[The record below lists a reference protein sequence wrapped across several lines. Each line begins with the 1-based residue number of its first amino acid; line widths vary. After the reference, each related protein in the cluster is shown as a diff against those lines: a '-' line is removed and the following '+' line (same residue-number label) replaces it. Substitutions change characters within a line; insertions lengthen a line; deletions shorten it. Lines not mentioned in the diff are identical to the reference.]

1 MKETGVGSLIRAT
14 SFWRRAEFQRGCMV
28 YSVAMILTWVGST
41 MFLLWAPRMTSNEL
55 PPSVQWAA
63 VKIQSEAMMVAP
75 QNHELSTTRATCLP
89 FEFLSLIFKPMKFDY
104 ISRTDHGNSWG
115 TASTPP
121 TIRSDCGYFTCP
133 QMPVYKKDWWKLFE
147 EKLRKLWG
155 MLPRV
160 LKVCACFPLGMK

>member
-28 YSVAMILTWVGST
+28 YSVAMILTCVGST

-104 ISRTDHGNSWG
+104 IFFVLTMG
-115 TASTPP
+115 
-121 TIRSDCGYFTCP
+121 IRGGQPLLHQRYVP
-133 QMPVYKKDWWKLFE
+133 IAGILPV
-147 EKLRKLWG
+147 RKCLCTKRIG
-155 MLPRV
+155 ENC
-160 LKVCACFPLGMK
+160 LKRN